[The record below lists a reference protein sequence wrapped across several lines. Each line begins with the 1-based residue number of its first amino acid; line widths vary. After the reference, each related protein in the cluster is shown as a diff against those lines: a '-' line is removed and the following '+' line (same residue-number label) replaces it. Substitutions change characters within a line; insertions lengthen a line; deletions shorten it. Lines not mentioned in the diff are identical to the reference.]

1 MLLRSMRRALPLAAV
16 LIGLLACTASAS
28 AATAVT
34 SVTAGFN
41 PATKKL
47 EAAYKVALR
56 ERRFNAQDC
65 YPAPAPL
72 AKGIASATG
81 GKVSTAQSPKQAN
94 KSGIVY
100 ILKAGATCDH
110 LSMAL
115 RDGKLLYILD
125 SVKGSIRALGKAESK
140 GTPGLNKP
148 VRRFSLT
155 SKTFMVS
162 QPDEV
167 SRGEALCPRGT
178 QPLGGGMTVTPQTDA
193 DGEGIYPHSYERL
206 GAQRG
211 WHVSVVLLD
220 PSRANTSFRGYSV
233 QVVCGKGL
241 EPATP
246 IPHKTVYVKRGET
259 KTVLAKCPKGQQLIT
274 GGFQRTDFRSDGGDY
289 PTESRAIGTNAWQV
303 TGHSYGDGGGE
314 LTSIAYCV
322 KSKRP
327 LLTEVSASSS
337 VPFGASANA
346 TTPACPAGQRLT
358 TGGFSANGSIN
369 SLFAWGSINPGET
382 FTVQS
387 YGFFGAAPTVTA
399 YGYCLRVA
407 G

>member
-1 MLLRSMRRALPLAAV
+1 MRRAIPLIAV
-16 LIGLLACTASAS
+16 LVGLLACTASAS

-34 SVTAGFN
+34 SATAGFN

-47 EAAYKVALR
+47 EAAYKVALK
-56 ERRFNAQDC
+56 ERRFDPTDC
-65 YPAPAPL
+65 YPAPAKL
-72 AKGIASATG
+72 AKAIHAATG
-81 GKVSTAQSPKQAN
+81 SRISTAPGPNAIH

-100 ILKAGATCDH
+100 ILTAGATCDH
-110 LSMAL
+110 LRMAL

-125 SVKGSIRALGKAESK
+125 SVKGSIRAQGKAESK

-148 VRRFSLT
+148 VTRFSLLT
-155 SKTFMVS
+155 KSFQVS

-167 SRGEALCPRGT
+167 SRGEAVCPRGT
-178 QPLGGGMTVTPQTDA
+178 QPLGGGMTTAPPNGP
-193 DGEGIYPHSYERL
+193 DGEGVYPHSYERL

-220 PSRANTSFRGYSV
+220 PSRASTTPRSYNV

-241 EPATP
+241 VPATP

-259 KTVLAKCPKGQQLIT
+259 KTVLAKCPKGHQLVT

-327 LLTEVSASSS
+327 LLSEVSASSP
-337 VPFGASANA
+337 VAFGQSASA
-346 TTPACPAGQRLT
+346 TTPPCPAGQRLT

-369 SLFAWGSINPGET
+369 SLFAVGSINPGET
-382 FTVQS
+382 LTVSS
-387 YGFFGAAPTVTA
+387 YGFFGAAPSVTA
-399 YGYCLRVA
+399 YGYCLQVA